1 MLNLMP
7 FSPSNFGRYV
17 SQTEYTMDELN
28 DTNERTQI
36 QQQKITTNNIPS
48 LMSLTITPPTMTT
61 TIQQKPTVSPSVIKE
76 NIEPLPF
83 PQHGPGP
90 IQRPNKL
97 SSSSFPQIPAFL
109 VDSTQSPT
117 TPDVLVQINHLLD
130 HQNSITPNVS
140 NSSTLVNDVTTPN
153 VPWTPFSSTE
163 WPLWSSTSMQNPFT
177 HRQISKEE
185 ASVWSSMLGGAT
197 ASSNPRTQNAPE
209 WNELFSSAGPSS
221 IETTKQQNNSWLK
234 FLPVS
239 DSSSVD
245 GKQENETN
253 NPFWNSINLNEWSK
267 TPSDENNND
276 NDQSRWDFA
285 R

>member
-1 MLNLMP
+1 MLNLMS

-17 SQTEYTMDELN
+17 SQTDYDMDESN
-28 DTNERTQI
+28 DIKERTQT
-36 QQQKITTNNIPS
+36 QQKLITTNNIPS
-48 LMSLTITPPTMTT
+48 LMSLTVTPPPIITT
-61 TIQQKPTVSPSVIKE
+61 NIQQKSVIPPSVIKE

-97 SSSSFPQIPAFL
+97 SCSSTAQLSTFL
-109 VDSTQSPT
+109 ADSTQSPS
-117 TPDVLVQINHLLD
+117 TPDVLDQINHLLD
-130 HQNSITPNVS
+130 HQNSITTIPSTPNVS
-140 NSSTLVNDVTTPN
+140 NSSALINDISTPN

-163 WPLWSSTSMQNPFT
+163 WSSKYDASWPNSNVSQMQNPFAQ
-177 HRQISKEE
+177 RQMSKEE
-185 ASVWSSMLGGAT
+185 SAVWLSGLGSTTTSS
-197 ASSNPRTQNAPE
+197 
-209 WNELFSSAGPSS
+209 
-221 IETTKQQNNSWLK
+221 NNSWLK

-239 DSSSVD
+239 EPPSVD
-245 GKQENETN
+245 SITSNKQETEPT

-276 NDQSRWDFA
+276 HDQSRWDFA